1 MQIMAARYLL
11 RYFGELNDG
20 IFNFFFC
27 STPNWI
33 DSMFDISVRWKK
45 KYAPTTCM
53 QVEFRSIVGLYSAVE
68 FTRNH
73 GQLFKFD
80 CICSI
85 VFKLHIPKYRC
96 VQLNVIACYVISFDV
111 FSVQSTRKK
120 IWNGNAVD
128 TSNCLNMNIFKPYMK
143 FKCNWS
149 VMATMYWDYRTHS
162 IGMPWYFG
170 LFSVTL
176 NWIPCGGKLNF

>member
-20 IFNFFFC
+20 IFNFFFFVRRLIESIQC
-27 STPNWI
+27 STYL
-33 DSMFDISVRWKK
+33 FAEKK

-143 FKCNWS
+143 FKCN
-149 VMATMYWDYRTHS
+149 
-162 IGMPWYFG
+162 
-170 LFSVTL
+170 
-176 NWIPCGGKLNF
+176 